1 MSNSVFLAR
10 LIGPVMLVVGL
21 SVFVHQREFREMSAE
36 FLASRALL
44 FLSGFIL
51 MPAGLAVVLM
61 HNVWTADWRALVT
74 ILGWLMTIG
83 GILRLL
89 APKFLL
95 QAGQA
100 FLREPRSTQIAG
112 AVWIV
117 LGLLYSA
124 LGYLQ

>member
-51 MPAGLAVVLM
+51 MPAGLAIVLM
-61 HNVWTADWRALVT
+61 HNVWTPDWRSLIT

-83 GILRLL
+83 GVLHLL
-89 APKFLL
+89 APQFLL

-100 FLREPRSTQIAG
+100 FLREPRATQIAG
-112 AVWIV
+112 AVWV
-117 LGLLYSA
+117 ALGLLFCA